1 MKKNVGLVD
10 RGLRIAIGV
19 ILIALAA
26 FGQIGWWGYIGIVPL
41 LTGFVSFCPLY
52 ALIRFTTWK
61 GA

>member
-41 LTGFVSFCPLY
+41 LTGFISFCPLY
-52 ALIRFTTWK
+52 SMIRFNTRK
-61 GA
+61 GV